1 MKTRTLFFVGIG
13 LALLAGI
20 SSAQQ
25 PKQKTQELREMTVSV
40 LKPVS
45 KVPPSQD
52 STVLIVKSTIPN
64 LVLNSE
70 MAPSENVKKISD
82 GVWHLFLPADTQT
95 IYFRAAGFKLVERKY
110 TTFARN
116 RVYEVEVKPKKGRKT
131 VWWVLGGATVVG
143 SAYLAFS
150 GGGPT
155 PPKPPEKLPDPPGGP
170 TGN

>member
-1 MKTRTLFFVGIG
+1 MKTRTFFLVGLG
-13 LALLAGI
+13 LALFAGI
-20 SSAQQ
+20 ASAQ

-40 LKPVS
+40 LKQVS

-52 STVLIVKSTIPN
+52 STVLIVKSTIAN
-64 LVLNSE
+64 LDVASE

-131 VWWVLGGATVVG
+131 LWWVLGGAAVG
-143 SAYLAFS
+143 GGAYVAFS
-150 GGGPT
+150 GGGKTTT
-155 PPKPPEKLPDPPGGP
+155 PPDEKLPDPPGGP